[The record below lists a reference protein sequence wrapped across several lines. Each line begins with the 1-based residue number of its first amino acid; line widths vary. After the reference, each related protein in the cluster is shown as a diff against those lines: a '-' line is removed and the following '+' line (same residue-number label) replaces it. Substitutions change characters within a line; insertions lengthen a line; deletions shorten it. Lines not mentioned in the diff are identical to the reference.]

1 MNKNVMIGLVVLVLV
16 LGGLGFWYYSSQSGQ
31 PAGSTDQAG
40 TANDAASGGMMR
52 SSMMELIASGKSLS
66 CGFDRADAS
75 GSQRGTVYV
84 SGRQMRG
91 DFTIGQTDGNSFDSH
106 MISDGEWL
114 YTWGGPLGAM
124 TGIKMRAADTQADGD
139 TQAQA
144 DGERVSL
151 DQAMDFN
158 CQPWRMEAAMFAPPA
173 NVTFQEFTV
182 PVMPPASN
190 SNTSVDADASV
201 PSAQCGACDQ
211 LGDEASRSQC
221 RAALGCS

>member
-16 LGGLGFWYYSSQSGQ
+16 LGGLGFWYYSSQPGQ
-31 PAGSTDQAG
+31 PAGSTNQTG

-66 CGFDRADAS
+66 CSFDRADAS

-91 DFTIGQTDGNSFDSH
+91 DFTIGQSGPGGGSFIGHIIRD
-106 MISDGEWL
+106 DEWA
-114 YTWGGPLGAM
+114 YSWSEPLGAM
-124 TGIKMRAADTQADGD
+124 TGIKMRVTDIQAEEQTDGQEQVGFD
-139 TQAQA
+139 
-144 DGERVSL
+144 DPI
-151 DQAMDFN
+151 DFN
-158 CQPWRMEAAMFAPPA
+158 CQPWRVDAAMFTPPA
-173 NVTFQEFTV
+173 DITFREWMAPVAQPANDSDFNV
-182 PVMPPASN
+182 SDRK
-190 SNTSVDADASV
+190 SRCDA
-201 PSAQCGACDQ
+201 CNQ